1 MSTLSTDELIR
12 GALTSTPQAAADV
25 HRTLVAAQGEA
36 NAPSLVDLTA
46 ALSKRGETLGVKV
59 RAGRVVQWT
68 SFPTDGASAAAMS
81 VPDEAPQE
89 APAEQ
94 KEKAPASTKKKVA
107 SAKKAGGAKKRP
119 AGAAKAAKEK
129 QQAAEDRRD
138 AVARVQ
144 EVLAEPLSA
153 FALFGFAQRNLL
165 KKQKPNAT
173 VKETVK
179 AIGERWL
186 LLTDAEREKYE
197 ALAVEDQRYVSSRPA
212 AASAATEAAS
222 EDVPMPP
229 MPMPSM
235 DGVADDAE

>member
-1 MSTLSTDELIR
+1 M
-12 GALTSTPQAAADV
+12 
-25 HRTLVAAQGEA
+25 
-36 NAPSLVDLTA
+36 
-46 ALSKRGETLGVKV
+46 
-59 RAGRVVQWT
+59 
-68 SFPTDGASAAAMS
+68 
-81 VPDEAPQE
+81 
-89 APAEQ
+89 
-94 KEKAPASTKKKVA
+94 
-107 SAKKAGGAKKRP
+107 
-119 AGAAKAAKEK
+119 
-129 QQAAEDRRD
+129 
-138 AVARVQ
+138 ARVR

-179 AIGERWL
+179 AIGDRWL

-212 AASAATEAAS
+212 AGSAVAAS
-222 EDVPMPP
+222 EDAPMPP

>member
-1 MSTLSTDELIR
+1 MSLSIDELIR

-36 NAPSLVDLTA
+36 DAPSLVDLTA

-68 SFPTDGASAAAMS
+68 SFPTDGDSAAAMS

-89 APAEQ
+89 APAEP
-94 KEKAPASTKKKVA
+94 KEKPPASTKKKVT
-107 SAKKAGGAKKRP
+107 SAKKAGAKKRP

-212 AASAATEAAS
+212 AGSAVAAS
-222 EDVPMPP
+222 EDAPMPP

>member
-1 MSTLSTDELIR
+1 MPLSIDELIC
-12 GALTSTPQAAADV
+12 GALTGTPQAAADI

-36 NAPSLVDLTA
+36 NAPSIAELTA
-46 ALSKRGETLGVKV
+46 VLSKRGEALGVKV
-59 RAGRVVQWT
+59 RAGRVVQWM

-107 SAKKAGGAKKRP
+107 SAKKAGVKKRP

-129 QQAAEDRRD
+129 QQAAEERRD

-212 AASAATEAAS
+212 ANAPAAS
-222 EDVPMPP
+222 EAAEDAPMP
-229 MPMPSM
+229 PMPSM
-235 DGVADDAE
+235 DGVVDDTE